1 MIQFNRVSSHRVDS
15 EINRMISAMTTGI
28 STRPYLVTE
37 TLLELGAKYPDN
49 LRLAGIA
56 ARMARWAAVEWE
68 DIDFMLPIVLPQ
80 NFAYKQELVA
90 CAGFERANRKWGIEE
105 DEWYLLCG
113 FAPRVITPGGR
124 VIHGHVVHQPKG
136 GTVFEVLEE
145 LVNTAIYA
153 EMQGYSLKVELTGG
167 WWKYEEPF
175 EEIFADLFEFCS
187 GKLPRSLMDG
197 ARTELLKGS
206 DAMMEEF
213 ACLKEG
219 WYNEIAVAINDAV
232 SFPFNLESDVGIMY
246 LRGGDALRTQTV
258 LPPAGLIWR
267 ELTYMSRFVRRRM
280 IMSDDL
286 SLGAMIH
293 TGDPWV
299 QDRSSQGI
307 STSALPEMQQ
317 FLDMYEA
324 KLNWSC
330 PTAPI
335 VNAAQWSRV
344 DRDNYSLINPVFRY
358 LVL

>member
-1 MIQFNRVSSHRVDS
+1 MIQFNRVSSLRVDS

-28 STRPYLVTE
+28 STRPYLVMD

-80 NFAYKQELVA
+80 NFTYKQELVA

-105 DEWYLLCG
+105 DQWYLYCG
-113 FAPRVITPGGR
+113 FAPKLITPGGR
-124 VIHGHVVHQPKG
+124 VIHGHVVHRPKT
-136 GTVFEVLEE
+136 GTVFEILEE

-153 EMQGYSLKVELTGG
+153 EMQGYSLKVEMTGD

-175 EEIFADLFEFCS
+175 EEIFADVFEFCH

-197 ARTELLKGS
+197 ARTEMLKAS
-206 DAMMEEF
+206 DATIAEF

-219 WYNEIAVAINDAV
+219 WYNDITVAINDAV
-232 SFPFNLESDVGIMY
+232 SYPFPLEPDIGIMY
-246 LRGGDALRTQTV
+246 LRGGNALHTKTV
-258 LPPAGLIWR
+258 LPPAGLIWQ
-267 ELTYMSRFVRRRM
+267 ELSWMSKFVRRRVV
-280 IMSDDL
+280 MSDDP

-299 QDRSSQGI
+299 QDRSDQGS
-307 STSALPEMQQ
+307 STSCLPEMQH

-344 DRDNYSLINPVFRY
+344 DRENFSQINPVYRY
-358 LVL
+358 LIL